1 MGKLAYRKE
10 FKMRMVGM
18 GGVEV
23 TIPKVIVDRAA
34 RLENQTIEE
43 FVKTH
48 KVVHLYNDFADFNAT
63 YRFER
68 IQETEE
74 ISDEGEVK
82 GGIE

>member
-48 KVVHLYNDFADFNAT
+48 KVVHLYNDFTDFNAA

-74 ISDEGEVK
+74 ISEGGEE
-82 GGIE
+82 GGE